1 MDLERELRALEVEW
15 PPTPELRLA
24 LEPLRRWNRR
34 PLFAAVA
41 VALVALAA
49 AFAVPQSRGA
59 ILRFLHLGGESIE
72 FVETLPPAG
81 TRPLDA
87 GLGSPVSEAQARAL
101 IPALLLPPAS
111 GKLRLRRS
119 GEVVSVV
126 FVHAGKPVL
135 LSELRSGQGF
145 LLKKLAGST
154 NAEWVN
160 VRGIYGLWLSGAP
173 HVFFFPREPARLA
186 GNTLIW
192 ESLGTTYRLEG
203 PGLSKADALAL
214 AVSLTDTP

>member
-1 MDLERELRALEVEW
+1 MNLEREVRGLEVEW
-15 PPTPELRLA
+15 PPTPELRLV
-24 LEPLRRWNRR
+24 LEPRRRRSRR
-34 PLFAAVA
+34 PLLAAVA
-41 VALVALAA
+41 LALVALAA

-59 ILRFLHLGGESIE
+59 ILRFLHLGGESIQ

-87 GLGSPVSEAQARAL
+87 GLGQSVAEAEARARV
-101 IPALLLPPAS
+101 PALLLPRAA
-111 GKLRLRRS
+111 GRLRLHRR

-126 FVHAGKPVL
+126 FVHEGKPVL
-135 LSELRSGQGF
+135 LSELRSGQGYF
-145 LLKKLAGST
+145 LKKLAGT
-154 NAEWVN
+154 ANAEWVK
-160 VRGIYGLWLSGAP
+160 VRGTFGLWLSGAP

-203 PGLSKADALAL
+203 PDLTKPQALTL
-214 AVSLTDTP
+214 ASSLTDTP